1 MVRPTLPE
9 PPATATVTILILVV
23 GEDQKMVQGKSS
35 NLAIGKMFNLE
46 LGIDVF
52 CSLPRPPL
60 LIHLSFDI
68 SWGCN
73 LRRAERSKTI
83 YKLGH

>member
-1 MVRPTLPE
+1 
-9 PPATATVTILILVV
+9 
-23 GEDQKMVQGKSS
+23 MVQGKSS
-35 NLAIGKMFNLE
+35 NLAIGKMFNLK
-46 LGIDVF
+46 LRIDVF
-52 CSLPRPPL
+52 CSLPRPPF
-60 LIHLSFDI
+60 IHLSFDI